1 MIIIYS
7 KGWFLGYV
15 DWVEMLVME
24 VWNNNRLENRWILL
38 FWSIKEWN
46 INWNFVGLRDF
57 LVRDWKNYI

>member
-24 VWNNNRLENRWILL
+24 VWNNNWLENRWILL

>member
-46 INWNFVGLRDF
+46 INWDFVGLRDF